1 MKEYIRF
8 YESLPVCV
16 DREELHRQIRLALNE
31 QNLGKEE
38 KTFFSMVEDMY
49 CMVQLNSTL
58 CKELQKSEKGGQI
71 SEESKDIW
79 QSAMESTEK
88 MLEKWETALLKMH

>member
-31 QNLGKEE
+31 QNLGKDE
-38 KTFFSMVEDMY
+38 KTFF
-49 CMVQLNSTL
+49 L
-58 CKELQKSEKGGQI
+58 
-71 SEESKDIW
+71 W
-79 QSAMESTEK
+79 
-88 MLEKWETALLKMH
+88 